1 MDIDATKTPRT
12 HAAWKKAYDVQ
23 ELAKFMVELS
33 QQLEVELNTAIVNE
47 AFAENKTY
55 TLEKQLKQAN
65 ERIKQRDEWNERLDE
80 RIDRLEEKI
89 IFLSEIRQEA
99 GVQDANL
106 REKLSA
112 ANERIKRLEEMYEG
126 EIGENEQ
133 FLGSN
138 LKGLLIREINE
149 CNKIIRQQ
157 QLLDEENLMLKNRIK
172 QLEVALVA
180 TAMIIGPPGHSE
192 WATDDEINHAW
203 GLYIQT
209 KEIKP

>member
-47 AFAENKTY
+47 AFAENKVY
-55 TLEKQLKQAN
+55 MLEKQLKQ
-65 ERIKQRDEWNERLDE
+65 
-80 RIDRLEEKI
+80 
-89 IFLSEIRQEA
+89 
-99 GVQDANL
+99 
-106 REKLSA
+106 

-126 EIGENEQ
+126 EIGECPE

-138 LKGLLIREINE
+138 LKGLLIRE
-149 CNKIIRQQ
+149 
-157 QLLDEENLMLKNRIK
+157 LNLANNRIK
-172 QLEVALVA
+172 QLEKALEA

-209 KEIKP
+209 KEAKL

>member
-65 ERIKQRDEWNERLDE
+65 ERIK
-80 RIDRLEEKI
+80 
-89 IFLSEIRQEA
+89 
-99 GVQDANL
+99 
-106 REKLSA
+106 
-112 ANERIKRLEEMYEG
+112 RLEEMYEG

-138 LKGLLIREINE
+138 LKGLLIRE
-149 CNKIIRQQ
+149 
-157 QLLDEENLMLKNRIK
+157 LNLANNRIK
-172 QLEVALVA
+172 QLEKALEA